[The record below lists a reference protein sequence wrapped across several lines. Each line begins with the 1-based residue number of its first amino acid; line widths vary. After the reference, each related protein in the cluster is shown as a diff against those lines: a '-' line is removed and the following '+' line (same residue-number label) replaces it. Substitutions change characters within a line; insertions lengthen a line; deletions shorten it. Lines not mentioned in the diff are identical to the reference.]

1 MSGRAWRV
9 LVDENVQP
17 RVAEFLRSEGH
28 EAQHVQSVLSKGAG
42 DFDDVLPYAV
52 EHNMVVLT
60 ADTKDFASLSVS
72 DHEGLLLLYNQRAP
86 AYDVANAVLDIIEE
100 YEQPERLTVEIVDD
114 QL

>member
-1 MSGRAWRV
+1 MSDHTWRF

-17 RVAEFLRSEGH
+17 RVAEFLRSEGY
-28 EAQHVQSVLSKGAG
+28 EAQHVQSVLSKGAE

-60 ADTKDFASLSVS
+60 ADVKDFGPLSVS
-72 DHEGLLLLYNQRAP
+72 DHSGLLLLYNQRAP
-86 AYDVANAVLDIIEE
+86 AYDVVNAVLDIIEE
-100 YEQPERLTVEIVDD
+100 YGQPGRLTVEIVDD